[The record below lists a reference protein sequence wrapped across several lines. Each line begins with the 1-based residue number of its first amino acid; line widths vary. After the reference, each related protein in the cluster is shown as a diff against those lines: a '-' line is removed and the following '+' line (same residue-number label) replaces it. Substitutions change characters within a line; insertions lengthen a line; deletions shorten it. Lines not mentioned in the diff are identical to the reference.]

1 MTTTDTAPIHL
12 ERDVMGRLL
21 LRGPDGMI
29 AAVRPTR
36 LFPLSCPEG
45 YIALLDNDEQEI
57 ALVRDMGDLDFAS
70 RQALQEALEASYLV
84 PEILAI
90 YEVREEFG
98 VLQWHVQTDRGERR
112 FDVRGRDEIYPVG
125 HGHFLV
131 RDIEGVR
138 YEIHSAAALDAN
150 SQVYLDLCL

>member
-1 MTTTDTAPIHL
+1 MSTEPPIHL
-12 ERDVMGRLL
+12 ERDLMGRLL
-21 LRGPDGMI
+21 LRGPDGI
-29 AAVRPTR
+29 LAQVQPVR
-36 LFPLSCPEG
+36 LFPLSCPDG
-45 YIALLDNDEQEI
+45 YIALLDNEEHEL
-57 ALVRDMGDLDFAS
+57 ALIEELEGIDLSS
-70 RQALQEALEASYLV
+70 RQSLLEELEAAYLAPQIQCV
-84 PEILAI
+84 YDIH
-90 YEVREEFG
+90 EEFG